1 MRIEREF
8 GAGDVVMVSRSALL
22 EGVVAELLDY
32 FGDPRGYGSKL
43 RERGVSG
50 DDPEGGARR
59 GVLRRRLVTGRLGR
73 LGTPPSGHYDPGARS
88 SL

>member
-43 RERGVSG
+43 RKSEACSIASG
-50 DDPEGGARR
+50 IVQRAFAGSSSPE
-59 GVLRRRLVTGRLGR
+59 
-73 LGTPPSGHYDPGARS
+73 PST